1 MARGL
6 NYNNGVSHTNN
17 DSEYT
22 KEFVVTRLLSLLA
35 VLALVA
41 PLAAEDGFV
50 SLFNGEDL
58 SGWVGDTELWSV
70 EDGAITGKTNGPEH
84 LKYNKFLIW
93 EGGKVADFELRA
105 EFRLEGE
112 NNSGIQYRS
121 KHDKERGDWV
131 VVGYQADIHP
141 NPPFVGML
149 YDEKGRGI
157 IAKRGEQVVVTADG
171 KKEVTKLDVPVD
183 KLDLTQWHE
192 LTIIARGNKLTH
204 KVDGVT
210 AVEITDNQ
218 ASEREMEGVIALQV
232 HRGKAMKAQFR
243 NVRLKQFEKAD
254 PEPKEPTATA
264 VESLKIAEGFKVELL
279 YTVPKDI
286 EGSWVNLCVDPKG
299 RLIVSDQ
306 HGGLF
311 RVTPPAIGSDDEIK
325 IEKINVDIGEAQ
337 GLLWAFDSLYVVVNK
352 TGKYTSG
359 VYRVFDEDGDDQ
371 LDTLKTLRTFEGS
384 SGEHGPHAVL
394 LTQDQK
400 SLYIV
405 CGNKTAPAEVNSSRV
420 PQVWDEDLLLPRT
433 YGRGFMK
440 GTRAPGGAVYRIDPE
455 GADWELVA
463 VGFRN
468 QFDAALNADGELFT
482 YDADMEWDVN
492 TPWYRPTRVCHVTS
506 GAEFGWR
513 NGAGKWPVHY
523 PDSLPAVVD
532 IGFGSPTGVCFGY
545 GAKFPAK
552 YQNAFFISDWSYGKL
567 YAVHLEPSG
576 STYTAKME
584 EFVAG
589 TPLPLTDVV
598 VNPHDQAMYFAIGGR
613 KVQSGLY
620 RVTYAGGEPTEPA
633 DGKQAAGAEARKIRR
648 QLEVLHAGDHAD
660 AVEVAWKYLNHPD
673 RFVRFA
679 ARVAIEHR
687 PAAEWRDRALAE
699 TEPQSSLTA
708 LLALARKHERQDKGT
723 APDIDSPPPVWDSSV
738 MPMSETLA
746 GIVNALD
753 RLDWSQLTLQQKIE
767 TMRVYVLSFVRIGP
781 PDEPTRQQLIA
792 KFDAAYPTNARELNS
807 ELAQMLVYL
816 QAPSSAGKIVPALIA
831 APTQEEQI
839 DLAKSLRHL
848 REGWTMELREQ
859 YFQWFTRAA
868 GYRGGASFILFVQ
881 HIKEDAVALLSDE
894 QKVALQEVL
903 EAKPAGEEP
912 QPAPPRKFVKEW
924 QMEELVQL
932 VTRKLHNRDFDRGR
946 EMFGATQCFACHR
959 FDNQGGAV
967 GPDLTALSGRF
978 SPRDLLESVVEPSKV
993 VSDQYAAISVFT
1005 DDGKVTTGRIVNLS
1019 GDKLL
1024 LSTNMLD
1031 PGNLTAVERK
1041 HIDEIVPSKV
1051 SMMPKGLL
1059 NTLNEE
1065 ELLDLM
1071 AYLLS
1076 RGDRTNP
1083 MFATSGE

>member
-1 MARGL
+1 VIRF
-6 NYNNGVSHTNN
+6 S
-17 DSEYT
+17 
-22 KEFVVTRLLSLLA
+22 SLLA
-35 VLALVA
+35 LLFLSTSLVA
-41 PLAAEDGFV
+41 DDGFI
-50 SLFNGEDL
+50 SLFNGKDL
-58 SGWVGDTELWSV
+58 SGWAGDKELWSV

-121 KHDKERGDWV
+121 KHDKSRGDWV

-157 IAKRGEQVVVTADG
+157 IAKRGEKVVVTAEG
-171 KKEVTKLDVPVD
+171 KKQVTKLDVSVD
-183 KLDLTQWHE
+183 QLDLTKWHE

-218 ASEREMEGVIALQV
+218 ASERETEGVIALQV
-232 HRGKAMKAQFR
+232 HRGNAMKAQFR
-243 NVRLKQFEKAD
+243 NVRLKQFGNAD
-254 PEPKEPTATA
+254 AKPKQAKRKNKRHQTESGSGPNDTA
-264 VESLKIAEGFKVELL
+264 VDTLKIAKDFKVELL
-279 YTVPKDI
+279 YTVPKDVQ
-286 EGSWVNLCVDPKG
+286 GSWVNLCADPKG

-306 HGGLF
+306 YGGLF
-311 RVTPPAIGSDDEIK
+311 RVTPPPIGSKDEIK

-359 VYRVFDEDGDDQ
+359 VYRVFDKDGDDQ
-371 LDTLKTLRTFEGS
+371 LDTLQTLRTFEGS

-394 LTQDQK
+394 LTQDKK

-405 CGNKTAPAEVNSSRV
+405 CGNKTAPTIVNASRV
-420 PQVWDEDLLLPRT
+420 PVLVDEDLLLPRP

-440 GTRAPGGAVYRIDPE
+440 GTRAPGGTIYKIDPKGIE
-455 GADWELVA
+455 WELIA
-463 VGFRN
+463 SGFRN

-492 TPWYRPTRVCHVTS
+492 TPWYRPTRVCHVAS

-513 NGAGKWPVHY
+513 NGGGKWPVHY

-545 GAKFPAK
+545 GSKFPAK
-552 YQNAFFISDWSYGKL
+552 HQNAFYICDWSYGKL

-584 EFVAG
+584 EFVTG
-589 TPLPLTDVV
+589 TPLPLTDVI
-598 VNPHDQAMYFAIGGR
+598 VNPHDNAMYFAIGGR

-620 RVTYAGGEPTEPA
+620 RVTYAGSESIEPA
-633 DGKQAAGAEARKIRR
+633 DSKQPDRDGVRAMRR
-648 QLEVLHAGDHAD
+648 QLEAMHREDKELSYTK
-660 AVEVAWKYLNHPD
+660 AWRYLSSPD
-673 RFVRFA
+673 RFIRYA

-687 PAAEWRDRALAE
+687 PLDEWQERALTE
-699 TEPQSSLTA
+699 TNPQASLTA
-708 LLALARKHERQDKGT
+708 LLAVARSYERQDKGQ
-723 APDIDSPPPVWDSSV
+723 APNIDTPPPVWDNASRNE
-738 MPMSETLA
+738 SEDRAEVRKRILLA
-746 GIVNALD
+746 LK
-753 RLDWSQLTLQQKIE
+753 RLDWDALSTQQRVELMRVLTLTFLRVGSPTGQERE
-767 TMRVYVLSFVRIGP
+767 TLV
-781 PDEPTRQQLIA
+781 A
-792 KFDAAYPTNARELNS
+792 KFDDIYPTKSRELNS

-816 QAPSSAGKIVPALIA
+816 QAPTAAPKIVAALVA

-848 REGWTMELREQ
+848 RTGWTPELREQ
-859 YFQWFTRAA
+859 YFKWFTRAA
-868 GYRGGASFILFVQ
+868 GYRGGASFTLFVEN
-881 HIKEDAVALLSDE
+881 IKADAVALLPD
-894 QKVALQEVL
+894 QDKVALKAIL
-903 EAKPAGEEP
+903 EAKPATD
-912 QPAPPRKFVKEW
+912 APMPTAPRPFVKEW
-924 QMEELVQL
+924 KMDELIPL
-932 VTRKLHNRDFDRGR
+932 VTNKLKGRDFDHGR

-978 SPRDLLESVVEPSKV
+978 SPRDLLESIVEPSKV
-993 VSDQYAAISVFT
+993 ISDQYAAVSIFT
-1005 DDGKVTTGRIVNLS
+1005 VDGKVVTGRIVNLN
-1019 GDKLL
+1019 GDRLMV
-1024 LSTNMLD
+1024 STNMLD
-1031 PGNLTAVERK
+1031 PGNLTAVDRTQVE
-1041 HIDEIVPSKV
+1041 EIVHSKV
-1051 SMMPKGLL
+1051 SMMPKSLL
-1059 NTLNEE
+1059 DTLNEE

-1076 RGDRTNP
+1076 RGDRSHA
-1083 MFATSGE
+1083 MFRTGGE